1 MIKKR
6 NKQQSLA
13 GRIDKLGGPEFE
25 NHWYTW
31 LFLRCFIFINFVK
44 SDLAKIS
51 TSIYV

>member
-25 NHWYTW
+25 NHWYSGWQDEKLT
-31 LFLRCFIFINFVK
+31 FVHIQEIKYSRCN
-44 SDLAKIS
+44 D
-51 TSIYV
+51 TH

>member
-25 NHWYTW
+25 NHCFTPSFDETA
-31 LFLRCFIFINFVK
+31 FLMR
-44 SDLAKIS
+44 ARREE
-51 TSIYV
+51 TEW